1 MSFNRTTIPCFSN
14 HPAPIRNRQQ
24 RWFTDHL
31 LLLGAWAWQ
40 GFLHQGRGL
49 VLIRATTQNA
59 GPWSWSDEPS
69 EHEPLYLEASA
80 ATTAINQLPDN
91 TSRHQIQTAMR
102 TYDPTSDAIAY
113 VLFAEQPLV
122 VHLKHM
128 QIPPAQ
134 AYRLMERRCDEFDL
148 S

>member
-1 MSFNRTTIPCFSN
+1 
-14 HPAPIRNRQQ
+14 
-24 RWFTDHL
+24 
-31 LLLGAWAWQ
+31 
-40 GFLHQGRGL
+40 
-49 VLIRATTQNA
+49 
-59 GPWSWSDEPS
+59 
-69 EHEPLYLEASA
+69 
-80 ATTAINQLPDN
+80 
-91 TSRHQIQTAMR
+91 MR

-122 VHLKHM
+122 VHLKQM

>member
-1 MSFNRTTIPCFSN
+1 
-14 HPAPIRNRQQ
+14 
-24 RWFTDHL
+24 
-31 LLLGAWAWQ
+31 
-40 GFLHQGRGL
+40 
-49 VLIRATTQNA
+49 
-59 GPWSWSDEPS
+59 
-69 EHEPLYLEASA
+69 
-80 ATTAINQLPDN
+80 
-91 TSRHQIQTAMR
+91 MR

-122 VHLKHM
+122 VHLMHM